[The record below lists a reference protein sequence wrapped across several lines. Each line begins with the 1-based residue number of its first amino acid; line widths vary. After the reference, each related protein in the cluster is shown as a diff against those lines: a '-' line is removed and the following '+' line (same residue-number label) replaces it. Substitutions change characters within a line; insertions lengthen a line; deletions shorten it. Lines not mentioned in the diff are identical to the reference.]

1 MAIELLGRLAVFVAL
16 FLAQVLILNHI
27 HLFDMATPLLYVF
40 FAITFR
46 RNSPRWQV
54 LAWCFLLGLCIDVF
68 SGTPGLAAGVM
79 TLMGF
84 VQPYLLELFVPR
96 DSVENLKSSAATL
109 GWGKF
114 LLLSTVM
121 AVLYC
126 LLFFALEA
134 FSFFD
139 WLLWLE
145 RAGSSAVLTL
155 ILIVAIESVR
165 SR

>member
-1 MAIELLGRLAVFVAL
+1 MAIEWLSRLAAFVVL
-16 FLAQVLILNHI
+16 CLVQVLILNHI
-27 HLFDMATPLLYVF
+27 HLFGVATPLLYVF

-46 RNSPRWQV
+46 RNTPRWQI
-54 LAWCFLLGLCIDVF
+54 LLWCFLLGLVIDVF

-79 TLMGF
+79 TLAGL

-114 LLLSTVM
+114 LVLCLVM
-121 AVLYC
+121 VLLYC
-126 LLFFALEA
+126 LVFFALEA
-134 FSFFD
+134 FNFFD

-145 RAGSSAVLTL
+145 RAGSSTALTL
-155 ILIVAIESVR
+155 VLMVAIESVR
-165 SR
+165 SK